1 MAESSKA
8 IHYFIGMKK
17 LGIMDDKEEKKDEI
31 FTLPENFA
39 EQNIL
44 KIEIRNQM
52 HYSFTYKIFS

>member
-1 MAESSKA
+1 
-8 IHYFIGMKK
+8 
-17 LGIMDDKEEKKDEI
+17 MDDKEEKKDEI